1 VPSHVAGPRHPAAR
15 PSSATPAARTARPAR
30 AVGTRHR
37 GARWTHVPAR
47 AVRSPHRVPSTARAT
62 STRRVVQQ
70 RVTVSVRP
78 RVQSGISTG
87 EEDLTVVAP
96 ATLYHL
102 SITISVRRSPPG
114 VDPGEANPQALAQGA
129 SPGHVTTSAGQRGGT
144 LTYTFTGL
152 RVPAGSATVAARFD
166 FTSPHQNQ
174 HGAHVYGQ
182 DTYVVTYAATPG
194 GPLMVMRGSF

>member
-1 VPSHVAGPRHPAAR
+1 LTHGL
-15 PSSATPAARTARPAR
+15 AR
-30 AVGTRHR
+30 A
-37 GARWTHVPAR
+37 A
-47 AVRSPHRVPSTARAT
+47 RSPHRAPTTARA
-62 STRRVVQQ
+62 TRRVVQQ
-70 RVTVSVRP
+70 SVSVSVRS

-87 EEDLTVVAP
+87 EDDLTLVAP

-102 SITISVRRSPPG
+102 TITISVRRSPPG

-129 SPGHVTTSAGQRGGT
+129 LSGHVMTSAGQAGGT

-152 RVPAGSATVAARFD
+152 QVPAGSATVAARFD

-174 HGAHVYGQ
+174 NGAHSYGM

-194 GPLMVMRGSF
+194 GPLTVMRGSF